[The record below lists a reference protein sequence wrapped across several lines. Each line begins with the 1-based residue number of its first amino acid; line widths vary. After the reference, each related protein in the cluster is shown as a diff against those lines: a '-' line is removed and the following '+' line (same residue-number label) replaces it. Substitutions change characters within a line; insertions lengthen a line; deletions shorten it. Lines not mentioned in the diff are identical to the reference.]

1 MLFLMKNGTILNDE
15 IYGTTKKGIF
25 PHTKHRDYIY
35 ILLYLLMYNHR
46 PRKLRN
52 ASCSFE

>member
-25 PHTKHRDYIY
+25 PHTKHRDYI
-35 ILLYLLMYNHR
+35 LLYLLMYNHR